1 MFYSVEIGIMTVL
14 FVPFFILVSNKYSER
29 LSKNGED
36 TINSMQEVR
45 EYNADFAKY
54 SVVERFKNIS
64 RFVQIGPLLSKYKT
78 NKNRQ
83 IKNEAFFCNFL
94 SYALLNLLINAALI
108 ISAIMV
114 CSGKMTVGALFAV
127 QLYISN
133 YWDPIECLIS
143 IYKEFYSVKKVIV
156 NFEELLTLE
165 CVEYEESEIP
175 EIGIIDYVSLDKD
188 NKELHEP
195 VSISFTP
202 GKLYVITGENGVGKT
217 TLINSIMG
225 FSDRYHG
232 EIEVNNK
239 GHNKNFVYSIAEP
252 PESKFFNGLV
262 TDKYSMGQKKIKQI
276 QSDVM
281 EEKDVYLFDEPT
293 NYLDKQKKRTVIESL
308 RRKVDQNKIV
318 IAISHDKDIIDEAD
332 RVINLA

>member
-1 MFYSVEIGIMTVL
+1 
-14 FVPFFILVSNKYSER
+14 
-29 LSKNGED
+29 
-36 TINSMQEVR
+36 
-45 EYNADFAKY
+45 
-54 SVVERFKNIS
+54 
-64 RFVQIGPLLSKYKT
+64 
-78 NKNRQ
+78 
-83 IKNEAFFCNFL
+83 
-94 SYALLNLLINAALI
+94 
-108 ISAIMV
+108 
-114 CSGKMTVGALFAV
+114 MTVGALFAV

-293 NYLDKQKKRTVIESL
+293 NYLDKQKKQTVIDCL
-308 RRKVDQNKIV
+308 RSKVNQNKIV